1 MVTQLNKNIS
11 KEYKEEKVEDRGCCG
26 IPGIP
31 NARFLKAISD
41 PTRLRILAHLA
52 EAKEPQIVNEI
63 AKNFPIDVSVVSRHL
78 AILRDEG
85 ILIAD
90 KQGKEVYY
98 SVRYEFLSSIF
109 RGFARAIEACCP
121 TKKKSD

>member
-1 MVTQLNKNIS
+1 MVQINKHLR
-11 KEYKEEKVEDRGCCG
+11 KEQKSEDRGCCG

-31 NARFLKAISD
+31 EPRFLKAFSD
-41 PTRLRILAHLA
+41 STRLRILAHLV
-52 EAKEPQIVNEI
+52 EAKEPQMVSEI

-85 ILIAD
+85 ILLAE

-109 RGFARAIEACCP
+109 RGFASAIESCCP
-121 TKKKSD
+121 SKEKSE

>member
-1 MVTQLNKNIS
+1 MMTQINKHL
-11 KEYKEEKVEDRGCCG
+11 KKAQKGEDNRGCCG

-31 NARFLKAISD
+31 DSRFLKAVSD
-41 PTRLRILAHLA
+41 STRLRILAHLV
-52 EAKEPQIVNEI
+52 EAKEPQIVSEI

-78 AILRDEG
+78 AILRNVG
-85 ILIAD
+85 ILHAE

-109 RGFARAIEACCP
+109 RGFASAIESCCP
-121 TKKKSD
+121 PKEKND